1 MRATLLWTLDWY
13 LSHRSTK
20 EAPLAENYPFRAGIS
35 ELFVNVFDRI
45 AF

>member
-1 MRATLLWTLDWY
+1 MRATLLWTLDWC

-20 EAPLAENYPFRAGIS
+20 EAPLAENYPFRVGIS